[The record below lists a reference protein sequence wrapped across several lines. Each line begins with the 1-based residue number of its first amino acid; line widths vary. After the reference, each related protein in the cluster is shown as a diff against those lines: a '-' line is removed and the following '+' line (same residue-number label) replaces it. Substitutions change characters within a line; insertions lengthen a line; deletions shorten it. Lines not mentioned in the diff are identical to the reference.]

1 MAAPHS
7 SRGVLDSGHHFGNTH
22 AVERIRNGWR
32 LAKASWAVLSQ
43 DRELVAIPIIAGII
57 SLVVFAVV
65 AVPGVA
71 LLGGGDDDAV
81 GWAVWLV
88 LAIAGLLATW
98 VSVIGQAAVVSGAGQ
113 RMDGTDPSLGT
124 AFAGARTRTG
134 RLLEWAVLAT
144 VVAVVLDALRD
155 RLGIFGSILASLGN
169 MAFNV
174 LSFLALPVIVFE
186 NLGAI
191 DGFKRSAQLLRG
203 TWGEQLTFTFGIGVI
218 GFLVSLPGI
227 GILVGAVATGIAAVQ
242 VIGVAL
248 GIVWVVA
255 VLAVTSALSAVFKT
269 ALYRYAVQAPV
280 DDAFDTADL
289 SGAFRRRNAR

>member
-1 MAAPHS
+1 M
-7 SRGVLDSGHHFGNTH
+7 
-22 AVERIRNGWR
+22 ERIRNGWR

-57 SLVVFAVV
+57 SLVVFALV

-81 GWAVWLV
+81 GWAAWLV
-88 LAIAGLLATW
+88 LALAGLLATW

-113 RMDGTDPSLGT
+113 RMDGADPSLGS

-155 RLGIFGSILASLGN
+155 RLGFLGSILASLGN

-227 GILVGAVATGIAAVQ
+227 AIVVGAVATGIAAVQ

-248 GIVWVVA
+248 GIVWIVA

>member
-1 MAAPHS
+1 M
-7 SRGVLDSGHHFGNTH
+7 
-22 AVERIRNGWR
+22 
-32 LAKASWAVLSQ
+32 
-43 DRELVAIPIIAGII
+43 AIPIIAGII

-81 GWAVWLV
+81 GWATWLV
-88 LAIAGLLATW
+88 LALAGLLATW

-227 GILVGAVATGIAAVQ
+227 GIVVGAVATGIAAVQ

-248 GIVWVVA
+248 GIVWIVA

>member
-1 MAAPHS
+1 M
-7 SRGVLDSGHHFGNTH
+7 
-22 AVERIRNGWR
+22 ERIRNGWR

-81 GWAVWLV
+81 GWAAWLV
-88 LAIAGLLATW
+88 LALAGLLATW

-113 RMDGTDPSLGT
+113 RMDGADPSLAT

-227 GILVGAVATGIAAVQ
+227 AIVVGAVATEIAAVQ

-248 GIVWVVA
+248 GMVWIVA